1 MGNARAVSEGNVL
14 MLGVRDL
21 SPRQERERLEAS
33 RIRVVGWDRGE
44 PIADVS
50 DAIDELATRVDEI
63 YLHVDNDALDP
74 SVAPGASHPA
84 PGGLAVGQL
93 EAVIRTVASRFRVRA
108 TALTNYDPGRDDDDR
123 TQQTGLRVIKAIA
136 SAMNR

>member
-1 MGNARAVSEGNVL
+1 

-74 SVAPGASHPA
+74 SVAPGVSDPPA

-123 TQQTGLRVIKAIA
+123 TLRTGLRVIKAIA